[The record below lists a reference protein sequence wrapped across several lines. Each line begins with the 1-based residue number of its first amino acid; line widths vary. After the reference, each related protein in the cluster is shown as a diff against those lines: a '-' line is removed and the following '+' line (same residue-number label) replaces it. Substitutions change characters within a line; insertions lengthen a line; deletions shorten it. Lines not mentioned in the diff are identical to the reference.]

1 MKSEKKLVFRTWDQ
15 MCLDKLREIGKSSLT
30 KWAKAMGYE
39 HSTNIVRMSVILL
52 EKGLIRDYPNP
63 GGKVRR
69 YYEAI

>member
-1 MKSEKKLVFRTWDQ
+1 MKSEKKFRTWDQ
-15 MCLDKLREIGKSSLT
+15 MCLDKLKEIGKSGIS
-30 KWAKAMGYE
+30 KWAKAMGYK
-39 HSTNIVRMSVILL
+39 HPGNMSRMSVILL